1 MNRILKIGAITLYT
15 CVVLII
21 AAGFAVYA
29 LVQGMMWKQET
40 KRFAESAGRLEAMA
54 TFKKGYRWKY
64 VIDGKRD
71 ENTRLNRMDGPFQL
85 IAVFYQPSLGSA
97 HKFATETYVSAFDGQ
112 MDTIMDTMM
121 ANPGRFLGDPSAGAA
136 NRSQPTRVDK
146 PKSVTTGSKKSLTV
160 Y

>member
-1 MNRILKIGAITLYT
+1 MNRIFKTGAIPLYT

-21 AAGFAVYA
+21 AGGFAAYS

-54 TFKKGYRWKY
+54 IFKKGYRWKY

-71 ENTRLNRMDGPFQL
+71 EDIRLNRMDGPFQL

-97 HKFATETYVSAFDGQ
+97 HKFATETYVSAFNGQ
-112 MDTIMDTMM
+112 MDTML
-121 ANPGRFLGDPSAGAA
+121 ANPGRFLGDPTAGAV
-136 NRSQPTRVDK
+136 NRSQPTRVETNQ
-146 PKSVTTGSKKSLTV
+146 SQ
-160 Y
+160 